1 MNSQSHLRLQNSTTA
16 PFPTMPPPRRPEQQ
30 AAAAAA
36 APSADAGRAES
47 AHGAGAAPKEDNI
60 YIPSYISKQPFYVT
74 GLDDQDYLQHQRSRV
89 SVADEDKAKAAA
101 LIDRGKKAGPARTKW
116 VKGACENCGAMG
128 HKKKECLEKP
138 RKMGAK
144 YTGKDIQADR
154 IIRDVNLGYEAKRD
168 VYQTYDPKQYTEVIE
183 EYNLLEEARRQLQLQ
198 EAKNGSGEQ
207 QDNGEGGD
215 ANKEYEHG
223 FKYADESDIGRATT
237 KQSIRIRE
245 DTAKYL
251 LNLDSDSAKYNPKKR
266 ALVDPGAIADK
277 SAQLFAE
284 ESFLRASGEAAE
296 FEKAQR
302 YAWEVQEKM
311 GNTSLHL
318 QANPTAGEVLR
329 KKETEEREAKRQKR
343 AELLASQYGEQ
354 PDVPEALK
362 GVGAITESET
372 YVEYDEA
379 GLIKGAPRKAAKSK
393 YAEDVLV
400 NNHTSVWGSWWSDF
414 KWGYACC
421 HSHTK
426 NSYCTGETGRTV
438 GNETELW
445 DK

>member
-1 MNSQSHLRLQNSTTA
+1 
-16 PFPTMPPPRRPEQQ
+16 MPPPRRPEQHQ
-30 AAAAAA
+30 TAAAE
-36 APSADAGRAES
+36 G
-47 AHGAGAAPKEDNI
+47 HGAGAARKEDNE

-74 GLDDQDYLQHQRSRV
+74 GLDDQEDYLQHQRQRV
-89 SVADEDKAKAAA
+89 SAADEDKAKAA
-101 LIDRGKKAGPARTKW
+101 LLVDRGKKAGPARTKW

-128 HKKKECLEKP
+128 HKKKDCLEKP
-138 RKMGAK
+138 RKVGAK

-154 IIRDVNLGYEAKRD
+154 IIRDVKLGYEAKRD
-168 VYQTYDPKQYTEVIE
+168 IYQTYDPKQYTEVIE

-198 EAKNGSGEQ
+198 QGGGDDKKE
-207 QDNGEGGD
+207 NGED
-215 ANKEYEHG
+215 ANKEKEYEHG
-223 FKYADESDIGRATT
+223 FKYAEESDIGRATT

-302 YAWEVQEKM
+302 YAWEAQEKS
-311 GNTSLHL
+311 GDTSLHL

-329 KKETEEREAKRQKR
+329 KKESEEREAKRRKR
-343 AELLASQYGEQ
+343 AEMLASQYGEQ
-354 PDVPEALK
+354 PEVPEALK
-362 GVGAITESET
+362 GVAAITESET
-372 YVEYDEA
+372 FVEYDEA

-393 YAEDVLV
+393 YAEDVFL

-421 HSHTK
+421 HSFIK
-426 NSYCTGETGRTV
+426 NSYCTGDMGKAV